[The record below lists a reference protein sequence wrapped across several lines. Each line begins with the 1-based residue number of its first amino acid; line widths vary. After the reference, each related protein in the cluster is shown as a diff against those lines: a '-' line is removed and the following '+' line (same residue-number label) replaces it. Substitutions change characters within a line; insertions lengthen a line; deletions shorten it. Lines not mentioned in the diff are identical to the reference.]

1 MVVSDAIARALADAE
16 VKVCTY
22 VPGYG
27 GSAVYRALEKL
38 SDEPI
43 FISFNEEVAYTIAH
57 GASVC
62 GARSVCLFKTH
73 GVMKAANTL
82 SDSLLCGINAGLVL
96 LISED
101 HCGTHSDSI
110 IDAKPFLDGIGIA
123 SYTTSPIT
131 IYEDVHQ
138 AFELSEESK
147 LPYALI
153 IDAEAMKRETE
164 FIPFHSAPVE
174 SVYHRDPLQHILSPL
189 FNPWQRKIFKAKR
202 DCIEWRSIPRP
213 PMPVIPRDT
222 SDNWKKA
229 VEAYVPVFEIFKKF
243 RGEIVTG
250 DTGISSQF
258 AAEPFNCIDI
268 VTYMGGSTSLAIGAW
283 LAGYRDVWAVT
294 GDFSFIA
301 AGHLGLM
308 EAKLRGIPLK
318 VIILNNGKAET
329 TGGQVI
335 PDLALALAL
344 APYEAHI
351 RYITDSS
358 DTGMVR
364 ETFTEVKRSKDLEI
378 ILINYLT

>member
-1 MVVSDAIARALADAE
+1 MIVSESIARALADAE

-27 GSAVYRALEKL
+27 GSAVYRALQAL

-62 GARSVCLFKTH
+62 GVRSVCLFKTH
-73 GVMKAANTL
+73 GIMKAANTL
-82 SDSLLCGINAGLVL
+82 SDSLLCGINAGLV
-96 LISED
+96 IIIAED

-110 IDAKPFLDGIGIA
+110 IEAKPFLDGIGIA

-147 LPYALI
+147 LPFALI

-164 FIPFHSAPVE
+164 FIPFHSAP
-174 SVYHRDPLQHILSPL
+174 SDTFYHRDPLQNILSPL
-189 FNPWQRKIFKAKR
+189 FNAWQKKIYKAKR
-202 DCIEWRSIPRP
+202 DCIEWRAIPRP
-213 PMPVIPRDT
+213 PAPVIPRDT

-229 VEAYVPVFEIFKKF
+229 VENYAPVFDIFKRY

-258 AAEPFNCIDI
+258 AAEPYNCIDI
-268 VTYMGGSTSLAIGAW
+268 VTFMGGSTSLAIGAW
-283 LAGYRDVWAVT
+283 MAGYRDVWAVT

-329 TGGQVI
+329 TGGQLI
-335 PDLALALAL
+335 PDLALALTL
-344 APYEAHI
+344 VPYETNV
-351 RYITDSS
+351 RYITDPGDLKLVK
-358 DTGMVR
+358 DT
-364 ETFTEVKRSKDLEI
+364 FAEVKRSKELEI
-378 ILINYLT
+378 ILINYL